1 MTSPVARCDAGAA
14 RLPTFAREEKGSA
27 RNYKK
32 LPTLPFNGLGRAHQ
46 SGHWVDE
53 VKKGVP
59 ATDGRG

>member
-1 MTSPVARCDAGAA
+1 MTSPVAPCDTGAA

-46 SGHWVDE
+46 SVIGLT
-53 VKKGVP
+53 K
-59 ATDGRG
+59 